1 MSLQIMS
8 GYRETLN
15 QRLRALQ
22 LEDPPLPWKRVAS
35 HTIGGLTEVGYSEST
50 DLLLVISSE
59 GRSLFD
65 CLSGTCMAKDH
76 EVPGTNMIW
85 YEPARLIA
93 LGINAL
99 SDQFVRLAGWH
110 GGGLPRFTKDGW
122 SLELVS
128 PDWPNTSIIISPP
141 YKSVFIDSNS
151 EGCVKIAEDYE
162 IRAYGFSETGR
173 SFVIAKSH
181 ALEIFSRPN
190 L

>member
-1 MSLQIMS
+1 MNE
-8 GYRETLN
+8 YRETLN
-15 QRLRALQ
+15 GRLRALQ
-22 LEDPPLPWKRVAS
+22 LEDSPSPWKRVAS
-35 HTIGGLTEVGYSEST
+35 HMVGGLTEVGYSEGT

-65 CLSGTCMAKDH
+65 CLSGIRMARDH
-76 EVPGTNMIW
+76 EAPSADANW
-85 YEPARLIA
+85 YDPPRLVA
-93 LGINAL
+93 LGINST

-128 PDWPNTSIIISPP
+128 PDWPNNSIVLSPP
-141 YKSVFIDSNS
+141 HKSVLIESNS

-162 IRAYGFSETGR
+162 IRAYGFAETGR

-190 L
+190 A